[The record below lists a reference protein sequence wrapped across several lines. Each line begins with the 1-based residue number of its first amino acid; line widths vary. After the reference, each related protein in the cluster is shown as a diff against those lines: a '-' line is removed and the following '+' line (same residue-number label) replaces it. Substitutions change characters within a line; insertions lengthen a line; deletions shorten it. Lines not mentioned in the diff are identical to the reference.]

1 MRGLLPACAA
11 SLRHEQD
18 DQSNDKSCNASHRER
33 HRERDQDKRL
43 EALNYC
49 EDLAAFFSHATT
61 LQGEPDQDQE
71 DAKPVWRSD
80 HKFQARWTHKESL
93 VSKRNNA
100 HHRCNTCPQ
109 DA

>member
-43 EALNYC
+43 EALSISVYY
-49 EDLAAFFSHATT
+49 DFAMI
-61 LQGEPDQDQE
+61 
-71 DAKPVWRSD
+71 
-80 HKFQARWTHKESL
+80 SL
-93 VSKRNNA
+93 
-100 HHRCNTCPQ
+100 
-109 DA
+109 